1 MNETGSISYYL
12 GGNTAD
18 GFYSLYDG
26 FVSLSGGDFLWVI
39 KGGAGCG
46 KSGFMR
52 RIADAAEAKGL
63 AVERVLCSGD
73 PDSLDGIY
81 IPALK
86 TAYMDGTAPHIAD
99 ANLTAVDSCY
109 LDLSRFYNLKAISA
123 HRDELL
129 SLKKANSL
137 QYGKAYALINGI
149 GGIRR
154 GWLGSGLRE
163 EDISSAEK
171 RVKGIL
177 KRELGTKKRP
187 GGTVTRRFL
196 SAMSCRGLCSLTE
209 TAEKLCSRF
218 CILDSRLGLAPKML
232 ELAAREA
239 FELGHSV
246 ILCPDPIT
254 PEVPEAVLIPDA
266 GIGFIASGSGLSS
279 VYGSR
284 RIHLD
289 PKPDASERRKIRSE
303 LGKIDKLTSALEAEA
318 LSALASA
325 KAIHDNL
332 ERIYNPYVNFDGV
345 YKTAQEHIKALGLK

>member
-18 GFYSLYDG
+18 GFYSLYDS
-26 FVSLSGGDFLWVI
+26 FVDLDGGDFLWVI

-52 RIADAAEAKGL
+52 MIASAAERKGL
-63 AVERVLCSGD
+63 AVEYVLCSGD

-99 ANLTAVDSCY
+99 AKLTAVDSSY
-109 LDLSRFYNLKAISA
+109 LDLGRFYDISA
-123 HRDELL
+123 IAEHRDELL
-129 SLKKANSL
+129 ALKRANSL
-137 QYGKAYALINGI
+137 QYGKAYALLRGI

-154 GWLGSGLRE
+154 DWLGANVSE
-163 EDISSAEK
+163 EDIRAAEK
-171 RVKGIL
+171 RMRGVL
-177 KRELGTKKRP
+177 KRALGTKKRS
-187 GGTVTRRFL
+187 GGLITKRFL

-209 TAEKLCSRF
+209 TAEKLCSHF
-218 CILDSRLGLAPKML
+218 CILDSRLNLAPRML

-239 FELGHSV
+239 MDCGYSV

-254 PEVPEAVLIPDA
+254 PELPEAVLVPGA
-266 GIGFIASGSGLSS
+266 GIGFISSMSGLVS
-279 VYGSR
+279 VSGAR

-289 PKPDASERRKIRSE
+289 PKPEASVRRSIRNELAKIE
-303 LGKIDKLTSALEAEA
+303 KLSTALEAETVT
-318 LSALASA
+318 ALASA
-325 KAIHDNL
+325 KTIHDRL
-332 ERIYNPYVNFDGV
+332 EKLYNPHVNFDGV
-345 YKTAQEHIKALGLK
+345 YAVADEHIAALGLK